1 MSSITNYGR
10 IKARRRTRKYMGV
23 FGRHLFLIFFSLI
36 MFYPIIWWIGA
47 SLKSPAEMRLPSIFP
62 SQPVW
67 SNYVEGW
74 ASSGRYTFTTYFRN
88 SLTIELFNVIGSI
101 CSTALCGFGFGRLRF
116 KGKTLMF
123 TLLMITMM
131 LPGQVTI
138 IPQYLYYHALGFVD
152 SYVPLILPHYFGGAF
167 FVYLVVQFV
176 RGIPRDLDE
185 AAKID
190 GANLFTIFYR
200 VILPLLKAP
209 LVTVGIF
216 TFLWSWDNFFSQ
228 VLYISSISKFTVSLA
243 LRMFIDQ
250 FEIKWGYL
258 LAMSL
263 LSIMP
268 SVAIFMG
275 AQKQI
280 VEGIATTGIKG

>member
-1 MSSITNYGR
+1 
-10 IKARRRTRKYMGV
+10 
-23 FGRHLFLIFFSLI
+23 
-36 MFYPIIWWIGA
+36 
-47 SLKSPAEMRLPSIFP
+47 MRLPSLFP
-62 SQPVW
+62 THPVW
-67 SNYVEGW
+67 TNYTEGW
-74 ASSGRYTFTTYFRN
+74 ASNGKYTFTTYFKN
-88 SLTIELFNVIGSI
+88 SFTIEIFNVIGAIFSV
-101 CSTALCGFGFGRLRF
+101 SLCGFGFGRLRF
-116 KGKTLMF
+116 RGKNIMF
-123 TLLMITMM
+123 TLLLITMM

-167 FVYLVVQFV
+167 FIYLVVQFV

-190 GANLFTIFYR
+190 GANIFTLFYR
-200 VILPLLKAP
+200 IILPLIKAP
-209 LVTVGIF
+209 LVTVAIF
-216 TFLWSWDNFFSQ
+216 TFLWSWDDFFSQ
-228 VLYISSISKFTVSLA
+228 VLYISSVSKFTVGLA

-250 FEIKWGYL
+250 FEIKWGHL

-280 VEGIATTGIKG
+280 VEGIATTGLKG